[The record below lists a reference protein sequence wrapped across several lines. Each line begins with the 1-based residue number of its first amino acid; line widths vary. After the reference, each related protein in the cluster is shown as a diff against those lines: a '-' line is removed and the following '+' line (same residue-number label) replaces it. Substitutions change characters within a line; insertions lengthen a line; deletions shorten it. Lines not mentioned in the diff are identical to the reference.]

1 LVKILF
7 PNLAPNLIKSNF
19 ENTKHFILNQ
29 FTKKKKKKNPKLLSN
44 SFNDIYLP
52 LPTPMKALCHQH
64 AHSSFSELASR
75 ALSIT
80 LSNRQSHRPK
90 TRTKKARERLEKA
103 KALQQAKPNQKS

>member
-1 LVKILF
+1 LKTPNILS
-7 PNLAPNLIKSNF
+7 LINS
-19 ENTKHFILNQ
+19 Q
-29 FTKKKKKKNPKLLSN
+29 KKKKKPPNLLSN

-64 AHSSFSELASR
+64 AHSSFSELASG

-90 TRTKKARERLEKA
+90 TRTKKARESLEKA